1 MIYFC
6 SKCLLVCWN
15 HQTYYLMIPKNL
27 TWTLHQCLYTFSI
40 EMYTSGITVWIT
52 ATSPCIFLYVHKMS
66 HTKPVPGPVSLQDEA
81 GPGPV
86 MPMPMLPIALTML
99 PMRRQWVKPCNHR
112 RKLGPPLWTEF
123 SKSMFQPS
131 NFISAPKSEYPYSF
145 ISECTVIDS
154 PSLLK
159 ALFRGMI
166 SCKLLHNPTRPYS
179 NTFPTAFS
187 TSFVS
192 RSTDLLPA

>member
-1 MIYFC
+1 MSAGLFKSPDILSDDPKKLYMNTASMPVYFQYRNVHFWHYRP
-6 SKCLLVCWN
+6 S
-15 HQTYYLMIPKNL
+15 
-27 TWTLHQCLYTFSI
+27 
-40 EMYTSGITVWIT
+40 
-52 ATSPCIFLYVHKMS
+52 TSPCIFLYVHKMS
-66 HTKPVPGPVSLQDEA
+66 HTKPVPGPVSLQAEA

-145 ISECTVIDS
+145 ISECTVIGS
-154 PSLLK
+154 PSVLK

-192 RSTDLLPA
+192 RFTDLLLA

>member
-1 MIYFC
+1 MSAGLFKQPDIL
-6 SKCLLVCWN
+6 SDDQK
-15 HQTYYLMIPKNL
+15 K
-27 TWTLHQCLYTFSI
+27 LYMNTASVPV
-40 EMYTSGITVWIT
+40 YSQYRNVHGSGITVCIT
-52 ATSPCIFLYVHKMS
+52 AISPCIFLYAHKMS
-66 HTKPVPGPVSLQDEA
+66 HTKPVPVPASLQAEA

-99 PMRRQWVKPCNHR
+99 SMRRQWVKPGNHR

-131 NFISAPKSEYPYSF
+131 NFISAPKFEYPFSF
-145 ISECTVIDS
+145 ISGCTVIDS

-159 ALFRGMI
+159 ALFSGMI
-166 SCKLLHNPTRPYS
+166 SCLFLHNPTRPYS

-192 RSTDLLPA
+192 RFTDLLPA